1 MPEEHQK
8 SNYENLDPNLN
19 ECVEV
24 GLHHEILKW
33 IEETDLVPQE
43 ISATGA
49 RAGMRRHAPRL
60 LFSQDQEVL
69 VHPSGKKKRKVT
81 SSDSESSDDD
91 IPISRTIG
99 LYETLSLTLTL
110 TFTLNPHPQP

>member
-1 MPEEHQK
+1 
-8 SNYENLDPNLN
+8 
-19 ECVEV
+19 VEV

-33 IEETDLVPQE
+33 IEESDLVPQD
-43 ISATGA
+43 IGATGS

-60 LFSQDQEVL
+60 LFGQNEEVL
-69 VHPSGKKKRKVT
+69 VHPRGKKKRKVT

-99 LYETLSLTLTL
+99 LYEPLSLNLTLTHTFTLTYTLTLTL
-110 TFTLNPHPQP
+110 NNLTLRC

>member
-1 MPEEHQK
+1 M
-8 SNYENLDPNLN
+8 
-19 ECVEV
+19 EV

-33 IEETDLVPQE
+33 IEESDLVPQD
-43 ISATGA
+43 IGATGS

-60 LFSQDQEVL
+60 LFGQDEEVL

-99 LYETLSLTLTL
+99 LYEPLSLNLTLTHTFTL
-110 TFTLNPHPQP
+110 TFTLTLNNLTLRC